1 MSCGCKLIELCN
13 KWNFWCYLVLFYPK
27 ELIWSVSIEP
37 VMAKQI
43 YSSEQL
49 WELGCKLSIS
59 SYLFIG
65 LRSSYIQYCDRKMVL
80 PGCFMPLNP
89 HGTTASV
96 SMPLNPPICLLHL
109 WLDFFLC
116 KVGALH
122 FLVGFTGSMW
132 WLSWI
137 HRDYPK
143 AVAPSH
149 WFGWLSDAARS
160 SQSVSCLGGL
170 LLHARETHSLQ
181 VRVPP
186 SNLFCILE
194 GKKMPICQAT
204 VLYWLQHLCA
214 HSLNSMLVLQGNSPT
229 NPPRTR

>member
-109 WLDFFLC
+109 WLDFFYARWELSTSWSASLARC
-116 KVGALH
+116 GDSH
-122 FLVGFTGSMW
+122 GFTETTPKQ
-132 WLSWI
+132 WLR
-137 HRDYPK
+137 HTDLD
-143 AVAPSH
+143 
-149 WFGWLSDAARS
+149 GWA
-160 SQSVSCLGGL
+160 
-170 LLHARETHSLQ
+170 
-181 VRVPP
+181 
-186 SNLFCILE
+186 
-194 GKKMPICQAT
+194 
-204 VLYWLQHLCA
+204 
-214 HSLNSMLVLQGNSPT
+214 MLPDPHKVYLV
-229 NPPRTR
+229 